1 MNILS
6 IDVGI
11 KNLAFCFINIINNKP
26 VINKWGIIDNL
37 DSKTKCKDVSIEKL
51 SEIILLN
58 LHNNFSDLDID
69 TILIES
75 QPCMKN
81 PTMKTIQNV
90 ITTYFQYNKVI
101 NKKNIK
107 SVRLVMASN
116 KLKLIHK
123 NKCII
128 DEKIINTKD
137 KYKQRKLLSIEYG
150 KYYLK
155 NIYPDESKLKEIENI
170 KKLDDIMDCANQF
183 FWYFETYLL
192 DKNITKENN
201 EDNNKIIINNNLGEN
216 DILE

>member
-26 VINKWGIIDNL
+26 IINKWGIIDNL
-37 DSKTKCKDVSIEKL
+37 DSKTKCKDVPIEKL
-51 SEIILLN
+51 SEIVLLN
-58 LHNNFSDLDID
+58 LHNNFSALDID
-69 TILIES
+69 TVLIES

-128 DEKIINTKD
+128 DEKITNTKD
-137 KYKQRKLLSIEYG
+137 KYKQRKLLSIEYA

-155 NIYPDESKLKEIENI
+155 NIYPNEEKLAELNAI
-170 KKLDDIMDCANQF
+170 KKADDIVDGYNQAM
-183 FWYFETYLL
+183 WYFETYLL
-192 DKNITKENN
+192 DKNITQENN
-201 EDNNKIIINNNLGEN
+201 DIIQEI
-216 DILE
+216 

>member
-11 KNLAFCFINIINNKP
+11 KNLAYCFINIINNKP

-51 SEIILLN
+51 CEIVLLN
-58 LHNNFSDLDID
+58 LHKNFSELDID
-69 TILIES
+69 TVLIES

-90 ITTYFQYNKVI
+90 ISTYFQYNKVI
-101 NKKNIK
+101 NNKNIN

-116 KLKLIHK
+116 KLKLKHK
-123 NKCII
+123 NKCVI
-128 DEKIINTKD
+128 DEKILNTKD

-170 KKLDDIMDCANQF
+170 KKQDDVFDNFNQAI
-183 FWYFETYLL
+183 WYFETYLL
-192 DKNITKENN
+192 DKNITQENN
-201 EDNNKIIINNNLGEN
+201 DIIE
-216 DILE
+216 ESK